1 MNWTLWSQQVDAIVR
16 LELKRYI
23 LGRRWIGIYFLALA
37 PVFLLLV
44 RALTVGGRMSPPLL
58 SNAYAIFFKFFL
70 LRFAIFFSC
79 AVIFTQMFRG
89 EVLEKTLHY
98 YLLAPVRRE
107 VLALGKYTAGL
118 VASII
123 LFGSS
128 TIATYLLMFLA
139 SPSGSAFAFSAEG
152 MSHLA
157 RYVAVVMLACL
168 GYGAIFLLFGI
179 FFKNPAGVTAALLL
193 WESLSSLLPP
203 ALQKLSVVYYLQS
216 LYPVVTSRG
225 AFAIATEPA
234 PAFIAIPGLILFTLA
249 VLAVAGW
256 KIRQMEVT
264 YSAD

>member
-1 MNWTLWSQQVDAIVR
+1 M
-16 LELKRYI
+16 
-23 LGRRWIGIYFLALA
+23 
-37 PVFLLLV
+37 
-44 RALTVGGRMSPPLL
+44 
-58 SNAYAIFFKFFL
+58 
-70 LRFAIFFSC
+70 FA
-79 AVIFTQMFRG
+79 QMFRG

-118 VASII
+118 VASIV

-152 MSHLA
+152 MAHLA
-157 RYVAVVMLACL
+157 RYLAVVMLACL

-225 AFAIATEPA
+225 AFAIVAEAPTCIHRDSRLDPFYAGRACRCRLEDSSNGSHLQRRLDFDATMQTRWQNAQERLSSR
-234 PAFIAIPGLILFTLA
+234 FH
-249 VLAVAGW
+249 
-256 KIRQMEVT
+256 
-264 YSAD
+264 